1 MATFDSRLKKLREEK
16 GLTQS
21 QLAEDLGVT
30 KGTISVWE
38 RAIRKP
44 DFDTMNKIV
53 SYFDTTLAFLIGT
66 TDERG
71 GYDNCEEYAAKWAEE
86 DEEEVLTEFAKKFV
100 RLSRSS
106 QNIIKVAINQAY
118 KEDLSAD
125 RLQPEDT
132 FVVKVTATWKLKE
145 RQRMKKVKD

>member
-125 RLQPEDT
+125 RLQTEDT
-132 FVVKVTATWKLKE
+132 FVAKVTATWKLKE